1 MNLRLLPGRRAA
13 ALAVGAVLAV
23 TLTACQQ
30 YPAQDVTPPPSS
42 FWPCPSGQHFTHLPT
57 GKYGCL
63 DDNGRWP
70 G

>member
-1 MNLRLLPGRRAA
+1 MT
-13 ALAVGAVLAV
+13 VLAV
-23 TLTACQQ
+23 RRASVLAAAAVAAVTLSACQQ
-30 YPAQDVTPPPSS
+30 YPAQDRTPPPSS